1 METIVDQEDR
11 ITALE
16 RKVAYLENYINE
28 LNEVIIDQEKRIK
41 RVALEADEIR
51 KQIAVSKE
59 ALPENEKPP
68 HY

>member
-1 METIVDQEDR
+1 MDQEDR

-28 LNEVIIDQEKRIK
+28 LNEVIIDQEKSIK
-41 RVALEADEIR
+41 KVALEADEIR
-51 KQIAVSKE
+51 KQIAESKE

>member
-1 METIVDQEDR
+1 MDREDR

-16 RKVAYLENYINE
+16 RKIAYLENYINE
-28 LNEVIIDQEKRIK
+28 LNEVIIDQEKSIK

>member
-1 METIVDQEDR
+1 MDQEDR